1 MMKLKLSNNYLDNW
15 IKVNWIKVDRAVCS
29 AIEENIYAIV
39 EVINPMTNVQC
50 YDALIDFIGH
60 YLKKDRQ
67 KYTEWVEKKDDMF
80 GQVLLNTSLMN
91 EINFLVI
98 IIIIVVIINITNIDS
113 GSIYK
118 YNGSSPYKRKKI

>member
-15 IKVNWIKVDRAVCS
+15 IKVNWVKVDRAVCS

-80 GQVLLNTSLMN
+80 GQVLLNTSRMN
-91 EINFLVI
+91 ERNFLVI
-98 IIIIVVIINITNIDS
+98 IIIVDS